1 MNIRLK
7 LITEI
12 HMRNILL
19 IVLLFT
25 LNTSVLAHS
34 GRTDSNGGHNCSEKS
49 KRKGLCSGYHYHKRP
64 KAEQVDMKLEKAQ
77 EKKVLKEAS

>member
-1 MNIRLK
+1 MK
-7 LITEI
+7 K
-12 HMRNILL
+12 ILF

-64 KAEQVDMKLEKAQ
+64 KAEQVDIKLDKAQ
-77 EKKVLKEAS
+77 EEKELKKAS

>member
-1 MNIRLK
+1 MK
-7 LITEI
+7 K
-12 HMRNILL
+12 ILF

-64 KAEQVDMKLEKAQ
+64 KAEQVDIKLDKTQEEK
-77 EKKVLKEAS
+77 ELKKAS

>member
-1 MNIRLK
+1 MK
-7 LITEI
+7 K
-12 HMRNILL
+12 ILF

-64 KAEQVDMKLEKAQ
+64 KAEQVDIKLDKAQ
-77 EKKVLKEAS
+77 EETELKKAS

>member
-1 MNIRLK
+1 MK
-7 LITEI
+7 K
-12 HMRNILL
+12 ILF

-64 KAEQVDMKLEKAQ
+64 KAEQVDIKLDKAQ
-77 EKKVLKEAS
+77 EEKELKKTS

>member
-1 MNIRLK
+1 MK
-7 LITEI
+7 K
-12 HMRNILL
+12 ILF

-64 KAEQVDMKLEKAQ
+64 KAEQMDIKLNKAQ
-77 EKKVLKEAS
+77 EEKKLKKGS

>member
-1 MNIRLK
+1 MK
-7 LITEI
+7 K
-12 HMRNILL
+12 ILF

-49 KRKGLCSGYHYHKRP
+49 KRKGLCTGYHYHKKP
-64 KAEQVDMKLEKAQ
+64 KAQQAEIKLDKAIAKK
-77 EKKVLKEAS
+77 ESKKVI

>member
-1 MNIRLK
+1 MK
-7 LITEI
+7 K
-12 HMRNILL
+12 ILF

-49 KRKGLCSGYHYHKRP
+49 KRKGLCTVYHYHKKP
-64 KAEQVDMKLEKAQ
+64 KAQQAEIKLDKAIAKK
-77 EKKVLKEAS
+77 ESKKVI

>member
-1 MNIRLK
+1 MK
-7 LITEI
+7 K
-12 HMRNILL
+12 ILF

-64 KAEQVDMKLEKAQ
+64 KAEQVDIKLDKAQ
-77 EKKVLKEAS
+77 EEKESKKVI